1 MFMFYAMFVNHFV
14 HKGPRPIARPLLMA
28 AFYNLSAAVSDFY
41 SAAKFA
47 ARRPACLK
55 FSDAATRRSG
65 RWRGARMRLAA
76 LRGQYRLWK

>member
-1 MFMFYAMFVNHFV
+1 MFYAMFANYFG

-28 AFYNLSAAVSDFY
+28 AFYYFKAAVSYLIFHD
-41 SAAKFA
+41 KTVLA

-76 LRGQYRLWK
+76 LRGQYRL